1 METGR
6 EIERQC
12 FFPFFLGV
20 GGVGGGE
27 TERDRFRDME
37 RKRE

>member
-20 GGVGGGE
+20 GGGGE